1 MWNEEYTI
9 DKEPIY
15 TEEGVKSIHC
25 SVDGEIK
32 EGFERGYKAG
42 YNDAEYEA
50 KLMAGEIA
58 IEEITNEDFESV

>member
-32 EGFERGYKAG
+32 EGFERVIT
-42 YNDAEYEA
+42 
-50 KLMAGEIA
+50 KLPKPIIMEKDEI
-58 IEEITNEDFESV
+58 NF